1 MQKETYTFT
10 DAKYVTPL
18 GANLQPD
25 TIRVTIN
32 GKQSFVPITDTNKQ
46 YVALKAEIDA
56 GNVIVE
62 DADAYVDA
70 D

>member
-1 MQKETYTFT
+1 MEEETYTFT

-18 GANLQPD
+18 GTDLQPN

-32 GKQSFVPITDTNKQ
+32 GQLSFIPITDTNKH

-56 GNVIVE
+56 GRVAVE
-62 DADAYVDA
+62 DADVYAE
-70 D
+70 

>member
-1 MQKETYTFT
+1 MMEEETYTFT

-18 GANLQPD
+18 GADLQPN

-56 GNVIVE
+56 GNITVE
-62 DADAYVDA
+62 DADTYA